1 MTVYTS
7 IYALYCRTLKSSIL
21 HGFGYEF
28 DGEEGVGH
36 VGEDDDV
43 SALLLT
49 TQQQQLVGSV
59 LTVRSQGLGH
69 MLTIVPN

>member
-1 MTVYTS
+1 M
-7 IYALYCRTLKSSIL
+7 

-43 SALLLT
+43 SVLLLT
-49 TQQQQLVGSV
+49 TQQQLVGSV